1 MATRA
6 LRGAGRGPGGGLP
19 GPIPSPT
26 RRVSGAD
33 PDTDLE
39 AGCLDFESKATHFL
53 IETLTIQVLLLIN
66 SPGKSDYA
74 PWGKKMQTESATSTG
89 SDPLKVV
96 ADALDTA
103 VQATKDGVEKAQGD
117 GRRCAPAAGEFLS
130 QAAYKTCY
138 GLAFGVVFPTMLI
151 VRSIPKNNAIV
162 HGFVNGAHAAIDS
175 VNEMKA
181 KSAAGVIH

>member
-1 MATRA
+1 M
-6 LRGAGRGPGGGLP
+6 
-19 GPIPSPT
+19 S
-26 RRVSGAD
+26 
-33 PDTDLE
+33 
-39 AGCLDFESKATHFL
+39 ESVA
-53 IETLTIQVLLLIN
+53 
-66 SPGKSDYA
+66 S
-74 PWGKKMQTESATSTG
+74 QT

-103 VQATKDGVEKAQGD
+103 VQATKDGVEKARATASD
-117 GRRCAPAAGEFLS
+117 ALPAAGEFLS

-162 HGFVNGAHAAIDS
+162 HGFVDGAHAAIDS

-181 KSAAGVIH
+181 KSTSGVIH